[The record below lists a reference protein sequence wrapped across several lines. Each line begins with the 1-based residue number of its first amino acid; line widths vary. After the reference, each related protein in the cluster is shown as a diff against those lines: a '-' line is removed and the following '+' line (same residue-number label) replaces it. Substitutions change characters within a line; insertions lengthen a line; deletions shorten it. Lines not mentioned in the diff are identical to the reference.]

1 MATVSCGT
9 TSEKYRFIARNR
21 KIGIQYLCSWFNVSR
36 SGFYD
41 WLKRGESRRA
51 VEDRHLARRIKALH
65 QESRGIYGSPRVYLA
80 LRRNGIRVGKKRVE
94 RLMRSLGLQGRV
106 VKVTR
111 TPGLKYFKAEGEN
124 LRLLAPEVTGLNQQW
139 VADVTYIKV
148 KGRWFYLATVM
159 DLYSRRI
166 LGWSLDTKRT
176 TALTLSALRY
186 ALKGRRPEKDM
197 IFHTDRGIEFA
208 AFRFRDKLKKHGIK
222 ASVNR
227 PGHCTDNA
235 HMESFFHSL
244 KVELIRGRKFNGG
257 KELRS
262 SLNSYINQFYN
273 HKRLHSG
280 IGYYSPAE
288 YEKLTT

>member
-21 KIGIQYLCSWFNVSR
+21 KIGVQYLCSWFNVSS

-41 WLKRGESRRA
+41 WLNRGESRRA
-51 VEDRHLARRIKALH
+51 VEDRRLARRIKALH
-65 QESRGIYGSPRVYLA
+65 QESRGTYGSPRVYLA
-80 LRRNGIRVGKKRVE
+80 LRRKGIRVGKKRVE
-94 RLMRSLGLQGRV
+94 RLMRSSGLQGRV
-106 VKVTR
+106 VEVTR

-124 LRLLAPEVTGLNQQW
+124 LRLHAPEVTGLNQQW

-159 DLYSRRI
+159 DVYSRRI
-166 LGWSLDTKRT
+166 LGWSLDTTRT
-176 TALTLSALRY
+176 TSLTLSALRY
-186 ALKGRRPEKDM
+186 ALKGRCPEKDM

-208 AFRFRDKLKKHGIK
+208 AFRFRDTLLKHGIR
-222 ASVNR
+222 ASLNR

-244 KVELIRGRKFNGG
+244 KVELIRGRKFNGE

-280 IGYYSPAE
+280 IGYYSPVE

>member
-1 MATVSCGT
+1 
-9 TSEKYRFIARNR
+9 
-21 KIGIQYLCSWFNVSR
+21 
-36 SGFYD
+36 
-41 WLKRGESRRA
+41 
-51 VEDRHLARRIKALH
+51 LARRIKALH
-65 QESRGIYGSPRVYLA
+65 QESRGTYGSPRVYLA
-80 LRRNGIRVGKKRVE
+80 LRRKGIRVGKKRVE
-94 RLMRSLGLQGRV
+94 RLMRSSGLQGRF

-124 LRLLAPEVTGLNQQW
+124 LRLQAPEVTGLNQQW

-159 DLYSRRI
+159 DVYSRRI
-166 LGWSLDTKRT
+166 LGWSLDTTRT

-208 AFRFRDKLKKHGIK
+208 AFRFQDKLQKHGIRP
-222 ASVNR
+222 SLNR

-244 KVELIRGRKFNGG
+244 KVELIRGRKFNCEQ
-257 KELRS
+257 ELRS

>member
-9 TSEKYRFIARNR
+9 TSERYRFIARNR
-21 KIGIQYLCSWFNVSR
+21 EIGIKYLCSWLNVSR

-41 WLKRGESRRA
+41 WLGRGESRRD
-51 VEDRHLARRIKALH
+51 VEDRRLARHIKVLY
-65 QESRGIYGSPRVYLA
+65 QESRGIYGSPRVYKS

-111 TPGLKYFKAEGEN
+111 APGLKYFKAEGEN
-124 LRLLAPEVTGLNQQW
+124 LRLLAPDVTGVNQQW
-139 VADVTYIKV
+139 VSDVTYLKV
-148 KGRWFYLATVM
+148 KGRWFYLAAVM

-166 LGWSLDTKRT
+166 LGWSLDKTRT
-176 TALTLSALRY
+176 TSLTLSALRY
-186 ALKGRRPEKDM
+186 ALNGRRPERDM

-208 AFRFRDKLKKHGIK
+208 AFRFRDTLLKHGIK

-235 HMESFFHSL
+235 HMESFFHTM
-244 KVELIRGRKFNGG
+244 KVELIRGRKFESER
-257 KELRS
+257 ELRS
-262 SLNSYINQFYN
+262 TLNSYINQFYN

-280 IGYYSPAE
+280 IGYYPPAE
-288 YEKLTT
+288 YEQLTT

>member
-1 MATVSCGT
+1 MATVSGGT
-9 TSEKYRFIARNR
+9 TSERYRFIARNR
-21 KIGIQYLCSWFNVSR
+21 KIGIKYLCSWLNVSR

-41 WLKRGESRRA
+41 WLGRGESRRD
-51 VEDRHLARRIKALH
+51 VEDRRLAQRIKILY
-65 QESRGIYGSPRVYLA
+65 QESRGIYGSPRVYKL

-94 RLMRSLGLQGRV
+94 RLMRSLGLQARF

-124 LRLLAPEVTGLNQQW
+124 LRLLAPGVSGVNQQW
-139 VADVTYIKV
+139 VSDVTYLRV
-148 KGRWFYLATVM
+148 KGRWFYLAAVM
-159 DLYSRRI
+159 DVYSRRI
-166 LGWSLDTKRT
+166 LGWSLDKART
-176 TALTLSALRY
+176 TSLTLSALRY
-186 ALKGRRPEKDM
+186 ALKGRRPESDM

-208 AFRFRDKLKKHGIK
+208 AFRFRDILLKHGIR

-235 HMESFFHSL
+235 HIESFFHTM
-244 KVELIRGRKFNGG
+244 KVELIRGNKFNSER
-257 KELRS
+257 ELRS
-262 SLNSYINQFYN
+262 CLNSYINQFYN

-288 YEKLTT
+288 YEQLTT